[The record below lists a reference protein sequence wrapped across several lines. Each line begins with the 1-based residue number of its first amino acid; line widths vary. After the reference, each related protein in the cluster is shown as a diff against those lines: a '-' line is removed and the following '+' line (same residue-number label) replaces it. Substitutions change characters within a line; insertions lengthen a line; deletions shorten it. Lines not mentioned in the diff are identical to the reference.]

1 MPPPP
6 TKRRR
11 PRLSPAHRLLAAVAL
26 LYVLALVGSRRLLLT
41 QGGLFTP
48 IIRQATGTLTLSPTA
63 ALVPEV
69 WASGGRVDDRA
80 DISAQGADISA
91 QVAR

>member
-1 MPPPP
+1 MGQALMPPPT

-11 PRLSPAHRLLAAVAL
+11 PRLSPAHRRLLPAVAL
-26 LYVLALVGSRRLLLT
+26 LYVLALVGSQRLLLT

-48 IIRQATGTLTLSPTA
+48 IIRQATGTLNLSPTA

-80 DISAQGADISA
+80 DISAK
-91 QVAR
+91 VAR